1 MKSMFVLIVSTLVL
15 YVIAYAMPPQTHPV
29 YPERPKVDET
39 TFKRECVK
47 LDKVDTPFILKQK
60 SREELRVPMVDLN
73 AGVDVI
79 EMQAEQMKG
88 LRQETSALMQQAREL
103 RELIRE

>member
-15 YVIAYAMPPQTHPV
+15 YVIAYAIPPQTQPV
-29 YPERPKVDET
+29 YPERPKVNDSFQT
-39 TFKRECVK
+39 ECVTQ
-47 LDKVDTPFILKQK
+47 DKVGAPFVLKQK
-60 SREELRVPMVDLN
+60 SRKGLRVPMVDLN

-79 EMQAEQMKG
+79 EMQAEQMEG
-88 LRQETSALMQQAREL
+88 LRQETSTLMRQAREL